1 MTDRDLTKPNEPSP
15 SEPNE
20 PPVAGTPPDEP
31 AARPEHTDAPGAAER
46 PDIEQPADAG
56 KKAQKGRP
64 RILIGSQRDPA
75 AYSRRRRYRDW
86 EPVEGKGAEKPDQP
100 PEPQPPEPPVSEPP
114 RAESQAPEVQA
125 PAASPFPVAE
135 APAQHA
141 PPAEPEQAP
150 TPEPPVADAPPP
162 GPGGVAVPPPETE
175 PVEELAEEELQIE
188 PAVPPAKSSGPVPLP
203 NLRQGLTPDLE
214 EEFQAALGDAPVD
227 ELLSAGERAG
237 RETLEPDSRHTGRVV
252 AVQRDDVFLELGGR
266 EQGCLPLA
274 QLDKPPAVGDQ
285 LEVVVGRFNAEDG
298 LYEVRMPEAAVD
310 VDEWADIEEGMI
322 VEARVTGHNTGGLEC
337 QVNQLRGFIPVSQI
351 ALYRV
356 EDLEQFVEQK
366 FPCLVT
372 EANPRRRNLVLSRRA
387 VLERE
392 REEARERLWES
403 LEPGQ
408 VHEGVVR
415 KLMDFGAF
423 IDLGGV
429 DGLLH
434 VSQLSWGRVN
444 HPSEVLSEGQTIRVK
459 IEKIDRESRRI
470 SLAYREMLENPWDT
484 AAKKFPEGGVF
495 EGTVTKLMDFGA
507 FVEMEPGVEGLV
519 HISEL
524 SHRRVWRPADVVKE
538 GDRVEVLVLS
548 VDPEAQRMSLSIKQ
562 LQQPEPEKK
571 AKTESDEPGE
581 PVRKKKRRQPTGPLK
596 GGLGRS
602 AGGEQFGLKW

>member
-1 MTDRDLTKPNEPSP
+1 LTDRDLN
-15 SEPNE
+15 EPNE
-20 PPVAGTPPDEP
+20 RSPTAPTEQPAEGVPPPDE
-31 AARPEHTDAPGAAER
+31 AADAPDAADGPA
-46 PDIEQPADAG
+46 PDDVVSPGPDSD
-56 KKAQKGRP
+56 RSRR
-64 RILIGSQRDPA
+64 RILIGSQRDPG
-75 AYSRRRRYRDW
+75 AYSRRRLRRDW
-86 EPVEGKGAEKPDQP
+86 EPVEGEGAEEPEQP
-100 PEPQPPEPPVSEPP
+100 PEPGAPEPPQPEP
-114 RAESQAPEVQA
+114 QAPQVQA
-125 PAASPFPVAE
+125 PAASPPLVAE
-135 APAQHA
+135 APAQPA
-141 PPAEPEQAP
+141 PPAEPEQVP
-150 TPEPPVADAPPP
+150 GPEVPVAEVPPREP
-162 GPGGVAVPPPETE
+162 AGVAVPPAERE
-175 PVEELAEEELQIE
+175 PVEEELLAEELPIE
-188 PAVPPAKSSGPVPLP
+188 RVVPAAGSSGPVPLP

-214 EEFQAALGDAPVD
+214 EEFQAALGDAPVE
-227 ELLSAGERAG
+227 ELLSAGESAG
-237 RETLEPDSRHTGRVV
+237 RETLEPDARHTGRVV

-274 QLDKPPAVGDQ
+274 QLEKPPAVGDEI
-285 LEVVVGRFNAEDG
+285 EVVVGRFNTEDG
-298 LYEVRMPEAAVD
+298 LYELRIPEAAVD
-310 VDEWADIEEGMI
+310 VDDWADIEEGMV

-337 QVNQLRGFIPVSQI
+337 QVNQIRGFIPISQV

-356 EDLEQFVEQK
+356 EDLAEFVEQK

-392 REEARERLWES
+392 REEAQERLWDS
-403 LEPGQ
+403 LAPGQ

-423 IDLGGV
+423 VDLGGV

-470 SLAYREMLENPWDT
+470 GLAYREMLENPWET

-507 FVEMEPGVEGLV
+507 FVEMEPGIEGLV

-524 SHRRVWRPADVVKE
+524 SHRRVWRASDVVKE

-548 VDPEAQRMSLSIKQ
+548 VDAEAQRMSLSMKQ
-562 LQQPEPEKK
+562 LHQPEPEKGK
-571 AKTESDEPGE
+571 GPDSDEPGPSPE
-581 PVRKKKRRQPTGPLK
+581 PAKKRPRRTEPLQ

>member
-1 MTDRDLTKPNEPSP
+1 LTDRDLTKPNEPSP

-20 PPVAGTPPDEP
+20 PSPSEPNAHPEPGTPPDE
-31 AARPEHTDAPGAAER
+31 AAAMPEAAADAPDGAER
-46 PDIEQPADAG
+46 AAPDDFPLPDSELDG
-56 KKAQKGRP
+56 LRR

-86 EPVEGKGAEKPDQP
+86 EPIEDEGAEKPDQP
-100 PEPQPPEPPVSEPP
+100 PSPTAAQPPAAEELATEASAVEPLPDLD
-114 RAESQAPEVQA
+114 
-125 PAASPFPVAE
+125 PAAEE
-135 APAQHA
+135 A
-141 PPAEPEQAP
+141 
-150 TPEPPVADAPPP
+150 
-162 GPGGVAVPPPETE
+162 
-175 PVEELAEEELQIE
+175 AEEELPIE
-188 PAVPPAKSSGPVPLP
+188 PVVSGAGSSGPVPLP
-203 NLRQGLTPDLE
+203 NLRQALTPDLE

-227 ELLSAGERAG
+227 ELLSGGESAG
-237 RETLEPDSRHTGRVV
+237 REMLEPDARHTGRVV

-274 QLDKPPAVGDQ
+274 QLDQPPAVGDE

-310 VDEWADIEEGMI
+310 VDDWADIEEGMV

-337 QVNQLRGFIPVSQI
+337 QVNQLRGFIPISQV

-356 EDLEQFVEQK
+356 EDLAEFVDQK

-392 REEARERLWES
+392 REEARQRLWDS
-403 LEPGQ
+403 LAPGQ
-408 VHEGVVR
+408 IHEGVVR

-423 IDLGGV
+423 VDLGGV

-434 VSQLSWGRVN
+434 VSELSWGRVN

-470 SLAYREMLENPWDT
+470 GLAYREMLENPWET

-524 SHRRVWRPADVVKE
+524 SHKRVWRPADVVKE

-548 VDPEAQRMSLSIKQ
+548 VDPEAQRMGLSMKQ
-562 LQQPEPEKK
+562 LQQPEPEKGK
-571 AKTESDEPGE
+571 RPESDEPGPPPE
-581 PVRKKKRRQPTGPLK
+581 PAKKRPQRTEPLQ

-602 AGGEQFGLKW
+602 AGGERFGLKW

>member
-1 MTDRDLTKPNEPSP
+1 LTDRDLTEPNENSP
-15 SEPNE
+15 SESSE
-20 PPVAGTPPDEP
+20 PPVEGTPPPDQ
-31 AARPEHTDAPGAAER
+31 AADAPGGADR
-46 PDIEQPADAG
+46 PGPDDLAPPDSG
-56 KKAQKGRP
+56 SDRSRP
-64 RILIGSQRDPA
+64 RILIGSQRDPG
-75 AYSRRRRYRDW
+75 AYSRRRLHRDW
-86 EPVEGKGAEKPDQP
+86 EPVEDEGAETPDQSSEPQAPEPPP
-100 PEPQPPEPPVSEPP
+100 PEPQT
-114 RAESQAPEVQA
+114 PEVQA
-125 PAASPFPVAE
+125 PATSPPPVAE
-135 APAQHA
+135 APAQQA
-141 PPAEPEQAP
+141 SPAEPEQAP
-150 TPEPPVADAPPP
+150 GPEVPVADVPPP
-162 GPGGVAVPPPETE
+162 GPAGVASPPAETE
-175 PVEELAEEELQIE
+175 PVEEELIAEELPIE
-188 PAVPPAKSSGPVPLP
+188 PVVAGAGSSGPVPLP
-203 NLRQGLTPDLE
+203 NLRQALTPDLE

-227 ELLSAGERAG
+227 DLLSAGESAG
-237 RETLEPDSRHTGRVV
+237 RETIEPDSRHTGRVV

-274 QLDKPPAVGDQ
+274 QLEKPPAVGDQ
-285 LEVVVGRFNAEDG
+285 IEVVVGRFNAEDG
-298 LYEVRMPEAAVD
+298 LYEVRVPEAAVD
-310 VDEWADIEEGMI
+310 VDDWADIEEGMV

-392 REEARERLWES
+392 REEARERLWDS
-403 LEPGQ
+403 LAPGQ
-408 VHEGVVR
+408 IYEGVVR

-423 IDLGGV
+423 VDLGGV

-484 AAKKFPEGGVF
+484 AAKKFAEGGVF

-524 SHRRVWRPADVVKE
+524 SHKRVWRPADVVKE

-548 VDPEAQRMSLSIKQ
+548 VDPEAQRMSLSMKQ
-562 LQQPEPEKK
+562 LQQPEPEKGK
-571 AKTESDEPGE
+571 RPESDEPGPPPE
-581 PVRKKKRRQPTGPLK
+581 PAKKRPQRTEPLQ